1 MTSHS
6 CENTKKLEK
15 DLRKTSMPKEE
26 LTTSYNNAN
35 FIKGAVV

>member
-1 MTSHS
+1 MKTHS

-15 DLRKTSMPKEE
+15 NLRKISMPKEE

-35 FIKGAVV
+35 FL